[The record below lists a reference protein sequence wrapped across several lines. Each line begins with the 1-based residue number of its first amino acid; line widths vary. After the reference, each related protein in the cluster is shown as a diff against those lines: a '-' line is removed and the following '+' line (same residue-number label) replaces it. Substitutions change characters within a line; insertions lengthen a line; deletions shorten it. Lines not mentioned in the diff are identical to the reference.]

1 MTGKGSGYDLLDNS
15 PILAGLHRFLNG
27 LDLLTT

>member
-1 MTGKGSGYDLLDNS
+1 MTGKGSGYDLDNS